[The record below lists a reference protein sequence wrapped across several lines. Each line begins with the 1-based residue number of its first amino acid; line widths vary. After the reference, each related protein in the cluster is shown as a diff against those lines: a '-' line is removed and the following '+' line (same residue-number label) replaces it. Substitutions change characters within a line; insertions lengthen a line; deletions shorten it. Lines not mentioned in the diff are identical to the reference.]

1 MQDIDGQVLEVTGR
15 KSKDGKHDMYDVAF
29 SDGNKYTTF
38 EYDLAQKAL
47 GLKGQAVSARTE
59 IKQNGKWT
67 NFNLEDIA
75 PQGQLGPL
83 LTPNGGT
90 PVGLGPPGPQ
100 PVVAAATPPPYQTG
114 VQPSIPFQQQENQI
128 DKAQRIVRQNV
139 LGTAHAFVGALFQG
153 AGPEALQEASEKA
166 LALARELYVIAW
178 TGGAEQPA
186 QSVPATPEEVAA
198 AVPGV
203 QVGTES
209 LVKW

>member
-1 MQDIDGQVLEVTGR
+1 MQDINGQVLEVTGR
-15 KSKDGKHDMYDVAF
+15 KSKNGQHDMYDVAF

-38 EYDLAQKAL
+38 DYDVAQKAL
-47 GLKGQAVSARTE
+47 GLKGQAVTARTE
-59 IKQNGKWT
+59 IKQNGKYT

-83 LTPNGGT
+83 LTPNGGGT
-90 PVGLGPPGPQ
+90 ALPIGSAHPLQSTVIQ
-100 PVVAAATPPPYQTG
+100 PMSGA
-114 VQPSIPFQQQENQI
+114 QPTIPFQQFESETTKNE
-128 DKAQRIVRQNV
+128 RITRQNV
-139 LGTAHAFVGALFQG
+139 LRTSFQFVGSLFQG
-153 AGPEALQEASEKA
+153 AGPEALEEATEKA
-166 LALARELYVIAW
+166 LALARELYVIGLH
-178 TGGAEQPA
+178 GGAEQPV